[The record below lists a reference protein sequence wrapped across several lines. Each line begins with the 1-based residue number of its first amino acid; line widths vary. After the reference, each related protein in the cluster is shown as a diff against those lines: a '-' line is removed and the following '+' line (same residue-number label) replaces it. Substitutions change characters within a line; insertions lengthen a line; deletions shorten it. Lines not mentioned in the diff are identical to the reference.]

1 MSYQIISVFSEAV
14 PAIELVNNLK
24 KDNGKS
30 TDALVG
36 ILILLWIVYVLY
48 ETLPEYNKELIC

>member
-1 MSYQIISVFSEAV
+1 MKYQVISAFNEVV